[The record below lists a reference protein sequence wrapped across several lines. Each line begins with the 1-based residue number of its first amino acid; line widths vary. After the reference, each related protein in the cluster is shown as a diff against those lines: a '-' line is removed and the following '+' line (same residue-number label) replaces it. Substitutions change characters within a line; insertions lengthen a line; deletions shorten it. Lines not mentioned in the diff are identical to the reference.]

1 MGENGHEAPP
11 KPWSDCHEGAVPAEK
26 GHLPSASARTQSG
39 PAAAAALQQP
49 WKALSGEVGKGA
61 SVLGKLTEQAFR
73 QSDALSKGSHE
84 PRFLPLLMPRGA
96 LESATVTTALIC
108 ELMCEYHVSSLNLLR
123 QNWTTGYRATDLLE
137 VPGLDWEPSLS
148 SWEKM
153 WLIFYS
159 IVQVVTPPTT

>member
-1 MGENGHEAPP
+1 MGENGQEVPP

-49 WKALSGEVGKGA
+49 WKALSGEIGNGA

-123 QNWTTGYRATDLLE
+123 QNWTTGYQS
-137 VPGLDWEPSLS
+137 P
-148 SWEKM
+148 
-153 WLIFYS
+153 
-159 IVQVVTPPTT
+159 